1 VLGGAWDLRARL
13 RRLRP
18 AEVLAALGLAGVG
31 LAYALTPG
39 RGGSALA
46 LDGIPYEPNALLLLA
61 TLTAYASRLTF
72 VGARKAVATV
82 AVAAGGRSL
91 AAGEDLSFSEERQ
104 ILAAAARLVRDC
116 LPLYVASFLYMAT
129 DFVAWRLHGPATAD
143 AALIRCDGVLFGGQ
157 ASVWMDRLVTPSRT
171 DLFSVLYFL
180 HVVEVIGVLLVLH
193 FVAGRRLFV
202 EAVQGVATMM
212 TIGFALYLAV
222 PAIGPKYTLAA
233 SYTRA
238 LEGGSITAV
247 NAAVMDALRA
257 HRDVFPSLHVALSGL
272 VLLYAWRASRPLAV
286 VLMPFV
292 VGNWVSTIYLRYH
305 YLIDVVAGAALIP
318 AVYFAIRRWMESA
331 EGKAIRDHR

>member
-1 VLGGAWDLRARL
+1 VPGGDCDLPVRFP
-13 RRLRP
+13 RLRP
-18 AEVLAALGLAGVG
+18 AELLAALGLAGVG
-31 LAYALTPG
+31 LAYALTPA
-39 RGGSALA
+39 RRGSALD
-46 LDGIPYEPNALLLLA
+46 LGGIPYEPNALLLLA
-61 TLTAYASRLTF
+61 TLTAYASKLTF
-72 VGARKAVATV
+72 VGARKGIATV
-82 AVAAGGRSL
+82 VLATGGRTV

-116 LPLYVASFLYMAT
+116 LPLYVASLLYMAT

-143 AALIRCDGVLFGGQ
+143 AALIRADEVLFGGQ
-157 ASVWMDRLVTPSRT
+157 ASMWMERFITPART
-171 DLFSVLYFL
+171 DLFSLLYFL
-180 HVVEVIGVLLVLH
+180 HVVEVIGVLLILH
-193 FVAGRRLFV
+193 FMAGRRLFV

-222 PAIGPKYTLAA
+222 PGIGPKYTLAA

-272 VLLYAWRASRPLAV
+272 VLLYAWRASRPLAL

-292 VGNWVSTIYLRYH
+292 LGNWVSTIYLRYH
-305 YLIDVVAGAALIP
+305 YLIDVVAGAALVP